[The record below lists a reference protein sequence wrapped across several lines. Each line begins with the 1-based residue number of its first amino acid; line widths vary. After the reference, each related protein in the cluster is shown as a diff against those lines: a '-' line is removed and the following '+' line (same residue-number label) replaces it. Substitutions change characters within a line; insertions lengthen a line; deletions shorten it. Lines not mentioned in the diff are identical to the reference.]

1 MRIPLHAAPM
11 LALFLSLFGI
21 TAFGQNP
28 NLFETQPAAVHAGHS
43 DAPLTDAQKAAGE
56 KESIF

>member
-1 MRIPLHAAPM
+1 MRFTLHAAPI
-11 LALFLSLFGI
+11 ALFFFLFSMA
-21 TAFGQNP
+21 AFAQNQ
-28 NLFETQPAAVHAGHS
+28 NLFETQPAATHAGHN